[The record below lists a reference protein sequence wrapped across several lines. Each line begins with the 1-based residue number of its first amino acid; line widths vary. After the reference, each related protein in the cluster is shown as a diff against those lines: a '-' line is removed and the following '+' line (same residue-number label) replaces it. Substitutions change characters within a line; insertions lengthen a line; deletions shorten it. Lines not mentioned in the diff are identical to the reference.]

1 MIRRTPRTTPTDT
14 LFPDTTHF
22 RSLCVAR
29 DKDVSVDTFVVTAR
43 DSAIEE
49 PGRTCELEPVFA
61 DDDIAAAELTGA
73 QAIAI
78 ERIFE
83 AKRQSRFRGRLDQQ
97 RGGFD
102 IDLVAV
108 EPDLATA

>member
-1 MIRRTPRTTPTDT
+1 MAVPEEQAG
-14 LFPDTTHF
+14 
-22 RSLCVAR
+22 LCVAR

-83 AKRQSRFRGRLDQQ
+83 AKRQSRFRSAEHTSELQPLMRISYAAFCLNKK
-97 RGGFD
+97 
-102 IDLVAV
+102 
-108 EPDLATA
+108 THH

>member
-1 MIRRTPRTTPTDT
+1 MAVPEEQAG
-14 LFPDTTHF
+14 LG
-22 RSLCVAR
+22 VAR

-61 DDDIAAAELTGA
+61 DDDIAAAELTRT

-83 AKRQSRFRGRLDQQ
+83 AKRQSRPRGGLDQQ
-97 RGGFD
+97 RGGLD

-108 EPDLATA
+108 EPGLATA

>member
-1 MIRRTPRTTPTDT
+1 MAVPEEQAG
-14 LFPDTTHF
+14 
-22 RSLCVAR
+22 LCVAR

-83 AKRQSRFRGRLDQQ
+83 AKRQSRFRGRLAQQ
-97 RGGFD
+97 RGGSD
-102 IDLVAV
+102 IELVAV
-108 EPDLATA
+108 EHDLATACPIGRIDLDRQSVV